1 MRPNS
6 MTRMGFTPVLSD
18 TGRLGGTGIPHSPEK
33 RIMDSI
39 RDVVADVNQG
49 MVWQLVAVAESARDF
64 GVTLEQFTAIV
75 DAVYAAGKDNAKP

>member
-49 MVWQLVAVAESARDF
+49 MV
-64 GVTLEQFTAIV
+64 
-75 DAVYAAGKDNAKP
+75 